1 MKDQPEVLEILGDGT
16 QHKSYF
22 HVEDCISAVLAKNPG
37 ELCEKGDFVALN
49 VGSKDA
55 IDVVTLADEVCK
67 AMKLK
72 DVGYKFTGGVDG
84 GRGWKGDVKKMRLDI
99 KAMKS
104 HGWSP
109 NYTCLLYTSP
119 SPRDS

>member
-1 MKDQPEVLEILGDGT
+1 MLTKAPR
-16 QHKSYF
+16 
-22 HVEDCISAVLAKNPG
+22 
-37 ELCEKGDFVALN
+37 ELCEPGDFVALN

-55 IDVVTLADEVCK
+55 IDVLTLADEVCK
-67 AMKLK
+67 AMDLK
-72 DVGYKFTGGVDG
+72 DVEYKLTGGVDG

-109 NYTCLLYTSP
+109 QYTSEKAILETAKWL
-119 SPRDS
+119 DDNY